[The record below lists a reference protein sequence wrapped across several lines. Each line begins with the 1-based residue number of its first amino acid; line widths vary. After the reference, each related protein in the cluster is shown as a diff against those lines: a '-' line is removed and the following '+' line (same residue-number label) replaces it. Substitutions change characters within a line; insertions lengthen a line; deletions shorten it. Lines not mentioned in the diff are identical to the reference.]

1 LFLTAISNG
10 ISFQGLQMS
19 IIARIDQSIKFAPGF
34 LDAGGNAVTELGGV
48 PQWNVSDA
56 NIATLEVAEDGMSAT
71 LTPTG
76 VLGTVQVSLVVD
88 ADPDADVEEI
98 NATAEVTFK
107 AGKAVFVTL
116 SSQVSDKVV
125 AAPAPTPEPQ
135 PEPAPETPAEP
146 APVDPVAETPVDTG
160 AGDGAAPADEQPAA

>member
-1 LFLTAISNG
+1 
-10 ISFQGLQMS
+10 MS
-19 IIARIDQSIKFAPGF
+19 IVARIDQSIKFAPGF
-34 LDAGGNAVTELGGV
+34 LDAGGNAVTELGGI

-125 AAPAPTPEPQ
+125 AAPAP
-135 PEPAPETPAEP
+135 APAEP

>member
-1 LFLTAISNG
+1 
-10 ISFQGLQMS
+10 MS

-56 NIATLEVAEDGMSAT
+56 NIATLEVAADGMSAT
-71 LTPTG
+71 LNPTG

-107 AGKAVFVTL
+107 AGKAVFVSL

-125 AAPAPTPEPQ
+125 AAPAPAPET
-135 PEPAPETPAEP
+135 PAPVETPAEP

>member
-1 LFLTAISNG
+1 
-10 ISFQGLQMS
+10 MS
-19 IIARIDQSIKFAPGF
+19 IVARIDQSIKFAPGF
-34 LDAGGNAVTELGGV
+34 LDAGGNAVTELGGI

-125 AAPAPTPEPQ
+125 AAPAP
-135 PEPAPETPAEP
+135 AEP

-160 AGDGAAPADEQPAA
+160 AGDGAAPVDEQPAA

>member
-1 LFLTAISNG
+1 VIGLFGDLIGS
-10 ISFQGLQMS
+10 
-19 IIARIDQSIKFAPGF
+19 
-34 LDAGGNAVTELGGV
+34 
-48 PQWNVSDA
+48 
-56 NIATLEVAEDGMSAT
+56 
-71 LTPTG
+71 
-76 VLGTVQVSLVVD
+76 
-88 ADPDADVEEI
+88 
-98 NATAEVTFK
+98 
-107 AGKAVFVTL
+107 KAVFVTL